1 MLLCSRHLYVNSWE
15 FVYARLS
22 VFYSQDCGEFPG
34 ICRSRDW
41 MYRTDEN
48 QRIPGNLNENYQE
61 LLIPKTEL

>member
-15 FVYARLS
+15 SFTL
-22 VFYSQDCGEFPG
+22 VFQCSIPRIVGEFPG

-48 QRIPGNLNENYQE
+48 QRIPGNLNSNYQE
-61 LLIPKTEL
+61 LWIPKTEL